1 MIDKD
6 FQLFILQQA
15 APYYPGHARPIWEI
29 LIKEAKGKTF
39 NERRNYVFAHLKAL
53 EAFGYLEKV
62 NFTLGVNGQAICN
75 LDFCI
80 TEQGLL
86 EVGIDILHPNPYA
99 ELCDALLEQAQALRD
114 LSEGQKTT
122 LKKVLAQLPHV
133 ALERLRDKGLG
144 ALFDLIF

>member
-15 APYYPGHARPIWEI
+15 APHYPGHALAAWDA
-29 LIKEAKGKTF
+29 LMTAAKGDSWE
-39 NERRNYVFAHLKAL
+39 ERKRYVCSHLKAL
-53 EAFGYLEKV
+53 EAFGYVERVHFSLSV
-62 NFTLGVNGQAICN
+62 DGYVGCNQA
-75 LDFCI
+75 FCI

-86 EVGIDILHPNPYA
+86 EVGIDILHPNPYE
-99 ELCDALLEQAQALRD
+99 ELCNALLEQAQALRD

-122 LKKVLAQLPHV
+122 LKKVLVQLPYV